1 MGISAFPPAQSSPGI
16 PSGATASRP
25 ASPVIGD
32 TFYNGTESILEI
44 YDGTNWIPCSAPPSQ
59 PSIVVTDIGTSRA
72 FGQARAQV
80 VFTDGLIGGPIYGYT
95 AITAST
101 SATVLASVTS
111 TVFLDF
117 GSDGTKDFTGTS
129 YNAFG
134 TSVSTPAS
142 SIAVTTVPSTP
153 TSLTATPAATSIS
166 LSWTA
171 STSGGKSISHYNVVR
186 YDAGIAQAAVTSSA
200 STNGINITGLSTSTA
215 YGFRVSA
222 VNANG
227 EGDYAAVTS
236 GTTVSVEYLVIA
248 GGGGGGSVSGGHES
262 GGGGAGGYRT
272 NRSGQT
278 SGRGSATESSFTA
291 NPGTSYTV
299 TVGAGGAAST
309 VGNNSVFSTVTSS
322 GGGRGGNGGGSGGG
336 GAGGA
341 GGGGAHNN
349 GTAGA
354 GTANQGYDGGS
365 AASST
370 GGGGGGA
377 GAAGGSNTGVGG
389 AGLSNNITGSSV
401 TRGGGGAG
409 YNGGSGQGISGGGG
423 GFGGGGGE
431 RPGTANTGG
440 GGGTGNAVAGSAGGS
455 GVVIL
460 RYPSAA
466 TITIGAGLTGST
478 ATDGSDNV
486 TTFTAGTGSVNW

>member
-32 TFYNGTESILEI
+32 TFYNGTDAILEI
-44 YDGTNWIPCSAPPSQ
+44 YDGASWIPCSAPPSQ

-72 FGQARAQV
+72 YGQARAQV
-80 VFTDGLIGGPIYGYT
+80 VFTDGLIGGSIYGYT
-95 AITAST
+95 AYAGTT

-111 TVFLDF
+111 TIFLDF
-117 GSDGTKDFTGTS
+117 GSDGTKQVYADVYNGFGISPATATS
-129 YNAFG
+129 A
-134 TSVSTPAS
+134 
-142 SIAVTTVPSTP
+142 IAVTTVPSTP
-153 TSLTATPAATSIS
+153 TSLTATPAASSIS

-171 STSGGKSISHYNVVR
+171 STSGGKSISYYKVVR

-200 STNGINITGLSTSTA
+200 STNGINITGLSTSTS

-222 VNANG
+222 VNDNG

-248 GGGGGGSVSGGHES
+248 GGGGGGTTAGGHEN

-278 SGRGSATESSFTA
+278 SGRGSSAESSFTA
-291 NPGTSYTV
+291 TPGTSYTV
-299 TVGAGGAAST
+299 TVGAGGAAAT
-309 VGNNSVFSTVTSS
+309 VGNNSVFSTITSS
-322 GGGRGGNGGGSGGG
+322 GGGRGANGGGQAA

-349 GTAGA
+349 ATAGL

-365 AASST
+365 GGQSI
-370 GGGGGGA
+370 GGGGGGS
-377 GAAGGSNTGVGG
+377 GGGGGNGNGNGG

-409 YNGGSGQGISGGGG
+409 YNGAAGSGGGG
-423 GFGGGGGE
+423 GFGGSGGE

-460 RYPSAA
+460 RYPSGAS
-466 TITIGAGLTGST
+466 ITIGAGLTGST
-478 ATDGSDNV
+478 ATDGSDKV